1 MVRFVVVILDVIVLS
16 WYLMVLVEHLNRRML
31 DAEISDIRLRVLFIK
46 LCTILKEVDRVVC

>member
-1 MVRFVVVILDVIVLS
+1 MVRLVVVVLDVIVLS
-16 WYLMVLVEHLNRRML
+16 WYLMVLVEHLNRRMF